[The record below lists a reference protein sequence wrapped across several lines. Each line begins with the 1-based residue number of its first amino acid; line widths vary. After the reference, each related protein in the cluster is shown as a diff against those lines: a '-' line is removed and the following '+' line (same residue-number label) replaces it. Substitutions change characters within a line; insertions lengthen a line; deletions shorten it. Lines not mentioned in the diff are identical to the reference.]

1 MIILSSFA
9 MLVSCSEA
17 LDDKGNVVKES
28 SSEVMR
34 QCESELS
41 KASELKNK
49 LKYIQTALDNP
60 DLMTAKSRY
69 FGTESTVKCEG
80 NKQRVYNIM
89 TALKKDNAEKSGPE
103 YAQKEKQAEKEMEEY
118 AKNYRKI
125 LLDYDFYNRI
135 LLKKEEKDA
144 YKNIGETLKA
154 FYEYISRSDTFLYYE
169 SKAELVKRYKAFIKK
184 EFTSYAEM
192 FKEVKEKA
200 LKSTEENKK
209 LLCEKLKTD
218 YPDIERENFNYM
230 IYGID
235 FPNSLK
241 LAYFSEKYYD
251 SNSEML
257 LTICSGITSLN
268 ERIRQEKED
277 DNYYRRNRY
286 DHYNDYNHYNNYN
299 NNRSGFYDDDD
310 DYSSSSSSSV
320 SSSPSSSSHS
330 YKAPSSRHSSGSSS
344 SESSSSSSGSYKA
357 PSGRRSSGGSSSGS
371 SGSHH
376 RPSGR
381 KSRVIKNV
389 NSVNDI
395 SYFTVLFG
403 EWALQA

>member
-1 MIILSSFA
+1 MKKKLMIILSSFA

-17 LDDKGNVVKES
+17 LDDKGSVVKES
-28 SSEVMR
+28 SGEVMR

-49 LKYIQTALDNP
+49 LKYLQTALDNP

-89 TALKKDNAEKSGPE
+89 TALKKDNEEKSGPE
-103 YAQKEKQAEKEMEEY
+103 YAEKEKQAEKEMEEY
-118 AKNYRKI
+118 VKNYRQI

-135 LLKKEEKDA
+135 LLKKEEKEA
-144 YKNIGETLKA
+144 YENIGETLKA
-154 FYEYISRSDTFLYYE
+154 FYEYISKSDTFLYYE
-169 SKAELVKRYKAFIKK
+169 SKAELVKRYKEFTKK
-184 EFTSYAEM
+184 EFTNYAEM

-200 LKSTEENKK
+200 LKNTEENKK

-218 YPDIERENFNYM
+218 FPDIDRDNLGYM
-230 IYGID
+230 IYNID

-257 LTICSGITSLN
+257 LTICSEITSLN
-268 ERIRQEKED
+268 DKVRQEKEND
-277 DNYYRRNRY
+277 SYYRKNRY
-286 DHYNDYNHYNNYN
+286 NHYSNYNHYNNYN
-299 NNRSGFYDDDD
+299 NSRSGFYDDDD
-310 DYSSSSSSSV
+310 DNQESSNYSSGSSSSRSSSSSSSE
-320 SSSPSSSSHS
+320 S

-344 SESSSSSSGSYKA
+344 SSSASSSSSSSSSGSYKA
-357 PSGRRSSGGSSSGS
+357 PSSRKSSGGSSSGS
-371 SGSHH
+371 SSSYH

-381 KSRVIKNV
+381 KSRH
-389 NSVNDI
+389 
-395 SYFTVLFG
+395 
-403 EWALQA
+403 

>member
-1 MIILSSFA
+1 MKKKLMIILSSLA
-9 MLVSCSEA
+9 MLVSCSVA

-28 SSEVMR
+28 SGEVLR
-34 QCESELS
+34 QCENELS

-60 DLMTAKSRY
+60 DLMTARSRY

-80 NKQRVYNIM
+80 NKQRIYNIM

-103 YAQKEKQAEKEMEEY
+103 YAEKEKQAEKEMEEY
-118 AKNYRKI
+118 VKNYRQI
-125 LLDYDFYNRI
+125 LLEYDFYNRI
-135 LLKKEEKDA
+135 LLKKEEKEA

-154 FYEYISRSDTFLYYE
+154 FYDYISRSDTFLYYE
-169 SKAELVKRYKAFIKK
+169 SKAELVKRYKAFSKK
-184 EFTSYAEM
+184 EFTNYAEM

-200 LKSTEENKK
+200 LKSTEDNKK

-218 YPDIERENFNYM
+218 FPDMERENFNYM
-230 IYGID
+230 IYNID

-257 LTICSGITSLN
+257 LTICSEITSLN
-268 ERIRQEKED
+268 DRIRREKED
-277 DNYYRRNRY
+277 DEYYRRRRY
-286 DHYNDYNHYNNYN
+286 NQYNDYNNYNSYN

-310 DYSSSSSSSV
+310 YSSSNSSSSSSSR
-320 SSSPSSSSHS
+320 S

-344 SESSSSSSGSYKA
+344 SSSSNSSSSSSSSGSYKA
-357 PSGRRSSGGSSSGS
+357 PSSRKSSGGSSSGS
-371 SGSHH
+371 SSSYH

-381 KSRVIKNV
+381 KSRH
-389 NSVNDI
+389 
-395 SYFTVLFG
+395 
-403 EWALQA
+403 

>member
-1 MIILSSFA
+1 MKKKLMIILSSFA

-17 LDDKGNVVKES
+17 LDDKGSVVKES

-89 TALKKDNAEKSGPE
+89 TALKKDNAEKSEPE
-103 YAQKEKQAEKEMEEY
+103 YAEKEKQAEKEMEEY
-118 AKNYRKI
+118 VKNYRKI

-135 LLKKEEKDA
+135 LLKKEEKEA

-154 FYEYISRSDTFLYYE
+154 FYDYISRSDSFLYYE
-169 SKAELVKRYKAFIKK
+169 SKAELVKRYKAFAKK
-184 EFTSYAEM
+184 EFTNYAEM

-200 LKSTEENKK
+200 LKSTQENKK

-218 YPDIERENFNYM
+218 FPDIDRENFNYM

-257 LTICSGITSLN
+257 LTICSDITSLN
-268 ERIRQEKED
+268 DRIRREKED
-277 DNYYRRNRY
+277 DEYYRRRRRY
-286 DHYNDYNHYNNYN
+286 NQYNDYNNYNSYN

-310 DYSSSSSSSV
+310 DDYSSSGSSSSG
-320 SSSPSSSSHS
+320 SSSNSSSRS

-344 SESSSSSSGSYKA
+344 SGSSSSSSGSYKA
-357 PSGRRSSGGSSSGS
+357 PSGRRSSGGSSSGN

-381 KSRVIKNV
+381 KSRH
-389 NSVNDI
+389 
-395 SYFTVLFG
+395 
-403 EWALQA
+403 

>member
-1 MIILSSFA
+1 

-17 LDDKGNVVKES
+17 LDDKGSVVKES

-89 TALKKDNAEKSGPE
+89 TALKKDNAEKSEPE
-103 YAQKEKQAEKEMEEY
+103 YAEKEKQAEKEMEEY
-118 AKNYRKI
+118 VKNYRKI

-135 LLKKEEKDA
+135 LLKKEEKEA

-154 FYEYISRSDTFLYYE
+154 FYDYISRSDSFLYYE
-169 SKAELVKRYKAFIKK
+169 SKAELVKRYKAFAKK
-184 EFTSYAEM
+184 EFTNYAEM

-200 LKSTEENKK
+200 LKSTQENKK

-218 YPDIERENFNYM
+218 FPDIDRENFNYM

-257 LTICSGITSLN
+257 LTICSDITSLN
-268 ERIRQEKED
+268 DRIRREKED
-277 DNYYRRNRY
+277 DEYYRRRRRY
-286 DHYNDYNHYNNYN
+286 NQYNDYNNYNSYN

-310 DYSSSSSSSV
+310 DDYSSSGSSSSG
-320 SSSPSSSSHS
+320 SSSNSSSRS

-344 SESSSSSSGSYKA
+344 SGSSSSSSGSYKA
-357 PSGRRSSGGSSSGS
+357 PSGRRSSGGSSSGN

-381 KSRVIKNV
+381 KSRH
-389 NSVNDI
+389 
-395 SYFTVLFG
+395 
-403 EWALQA
+403 

>member
-1 MIILSSFA
+1 

-69 FGTESTVKCEG
+69 FGTESVVKCEG
-80 NKQRVYNIM
+80 DKQRVYNIM
-89 TALKKDNAEKSGPE
+89 TALKKDDAEKSGPE

-118 AKNYRKI
+118 VKNYRKI

-154 FYEYISRSDTFLYYE
+154 FYEYISKSDTFLYYE
-169 SKAELVKRYKAFIKK
+169 SKAELVKRYKAFTKK

-192 FKEVKEKA
+192 FKEIKEKA
-200 LKSTEENKK
+200 LKSTQENKK
-209 LLCEKLKTD
+209 LLCEKLKSD
-218 YPDIERENFNYM
+218 YPDIDRDNLEYM
-230 IYGID
+230 IYNID

-257 LTICSGITSLN
+257 LTICSEITSLN
-268 ERIRQEKED
+268 DRIRREKED
-277 DNYYRRNRY
+277 DEYYRRNRY
-286 DHYNDYNHYNNYN
+286 NHYNDYNHYNNYN
-299 NNRSGFYDDDD
+299 NNRSGFYDNDDDDD
-310 DYSSSSSSSV
+310 DYSSSNSSSNSSSS
-320 SSSPSSSSHS
+320 SSSSHS

-344 SESSSSSSGSYKA
+344 SGSSSSSSGNYKA
-357 PSGRRSSGGSSSGS
+357 PSSRRSSGGSSSGS
-371 SGSHH
+371 SSSYHK
-376 RPSGR
+376 PSGR
-381 KSRVIKNV
+381 KSRH
-389 NSVNDI
+389 
-395 SYFTVLFG
+395 
-403 EWALQA
+403 

>member
-1 MIILSSFA
+1 
-9 MLVSCSEA
+9 
-17 LDDKGNVVKES
+17 
-28 SSEVMR
+28 
-34 QCESELS
+34 
-41 KASELKNK
+41 
-49 LKYIQTALDNP
+49 
-60 DLMTAKSRY
+60 MTAKSRY

-80 NKQRVYNIM
+80 NKQRIYNIM

-103 YAQKEKQAEKEMEEY
+103 YAEKEKQAEKEMEEY
-118 AKNYRKI
+118 VKNYRKI

-135 LLKKEEKDA
+135 LLKKEEKEA

-154 FYEYISRSDTFLYYE
+154 FYEYISKSDTFLYYE
-169 SKAELVKRYKAFIKK
+169 SKAELVKRYKAFTKK
-184 EFTSYAEM
+184 EFTSYTEM

-218 YPDIERENFNYM
+218 FPDMERENFDYM
-230 IYGID
+230 IYNID

-257 LTICSGITSLN
+257 LTVCSEITSLN
-268 ERIRQEKED
+268 DRIRQEKED
-277 DNYYRRNRY
+277 SNYYRRRNRY
-286 DHYNDYNHYNNYN
+286 NQYNDYNHYNNYN
-299 NNRSGFYDDDD
+299 NNRSGFYSDDDDD
-310 DYSSSSSSSV
+310 DYSSSSSSS
-320 SSSPSSSSHS
+320 SSSSRS

-344 SESSSSSSGSYKA
+344 SGSSSSSSGSYKA
-357 PSGRRSSGGSSSGS
+357 PSSRRSSGSSSSGS

-381 KSRVIKNV
+381 RSRH
-389 NSVNDI
+389 
-395 SYFTVLFG
+395 
-403 EWALQA
+403 

>member
-1 MIILSSFA
+1 MKKKLMIILSSFA
-9 MLVSCSEA
+9 MLVSCREA

-80 NKQRVYNIM
+80 DKQRVYNIM

-118 AKNYRKI
+118 VKNYRQI

-135 LLKKEEKDA
+135 LLKKEEKEA

-154 FYEYISRSDTFLYYE
+154 FYEYISKSDTFLYYE
-169 SKAELVKRYKAFIKK
+169 SKAELVKRYKAFAKK
-184 EFTSYAEM
+184 EFTNYAEM

-200 LKSTEENKK
+200 LKSTEENRK
-209 LLCEKLKTD
+209 LLCEKLKID
-218 YPDIERENFNYM
+218 FPDMDRDNLGYM
-230 IYGID
+230 IYNID

-257 LTICSGITSLN
+257 LTICSEITSLN
-268 ERIRQEKED
+268 DRIRREKED
-277 DNYYRRNRY
+277 DEYYRRRRHYNQ
-286 DHYNDYNHYNNYN
+286 YNDYNNYNSYN
-299 NNRSGFYDDDD
+299 NNRSGFYDNDDDD
-310 DYSSSSSSSV
+310 DYSSSNSSSS
-320 SSSPSSSSHS
+320 SSSSSGSSRS

-344 SESSSSSSGSYKA
+344 SSSSSSGSYKA
-357 PSGRRSSGGSSSGS
+357 PSSRRSSGGSSSGS
-371 SGSHH
+371 SSSYH

-381 KSRVIKNV
+381 KSRH
-389 NSVNDI
+389 
-395 SYFTVLFG
+395 
-403 EWALQA
+403 

>member
-1 MIILSSFA
+1 

-28 SSEVMR
+28 SGEVMR

-41 KASELKNK
+41 KASELKKK

-80 NKQRVYNIM
+80 NKQRIYNIM

-103 YAQKEKQAEKEMEEY
+103 YTEKEKQAEKEMEEY
-118 AKNYRKI
+118 VKNYRQI
-125 LLDYDFYNRI
+125 LLEYDFYNRI
-135 LLKKEEKDA
+135 LLKKEEKEA

-154 FYEYISRSDTFLYYE
+154 FYDYISKSDSFLYYE
-169 SKAELVKRYKAFIKK
+169 SKAELVKRYKAFAKK
-184 EFTSYAEM
+184 EFTNYAEM

-200 LKSTEENKK
+200 LKSTEDNKK

-218 YPDIERENFNYM
+218 FPDMERENFDYM
-230 IYGID
+230 IYNID

-257 LTICSGITSLN
+257 LTICPSATSLN

-299 NNRSGFYDDDD
+299 NSRSGFYDDDD
-310 DYSSSSSSSV
+310 DYSTSSSSS
-320 SSSPSSSSHS
+320 SSSSHS

-344 SESSSSSSGSYKA
+344 SGNSSSSSGNYKT
-357 PSGRRSSGGSSSGS
+357 PSSRRSDGSSSSGS
-371 SGSHH
+371 SRSYH

-381 KSRVIKNV
+381 KSRH
-389 NSVNDI
+389 
-395 SYFTVLFG
+395 
-403 EWALQA
+403 

>member
-9 MLVSCSEA
+9 MLVSCREA

-80 NKQRVYNIM
+80 DKQRVYNIM

-118 AKNYRKI
+118 VKNYRQI

-135 LLKKEEKDA
+135 LLKKEEKEA

-154 FYEYISRSDTFLYYE
+154 FYEYISKSDTFLYYE
-169 SKAELVKRYKAFIKK
+169 SKAELVKRYKAFAKK
-184 EFTSYAEM
+184 EFTNYAEM

-200 LKSTEENKK
+200 LKSNEENRK
-209 LLCEKLKTD
+209 LLCEKLKID
-218 YPDIERENFNYM
+218 FPDMDRDNLGYM
-230 IYGID
+230 IYNID

-257 LTICSGITSLN
+257 FTICSEITSLN
-268 ERIRQEKED
+268 DRIRREKED
-277 DNYYRRNRY
+277 DEYYRRNRY
-286 DHYNDYNHYNNYN
+286 NNYNHYNNYN
-299 NNRSGFYDDDD
+299 NNRSGFYDNDDDDD
-310 DYSSSSSSSV
+310 DYSSSNSSS
-320 SSSPSSSSHS
+320 
-330 YKAPSSRHSSGSSS
+330 
-344 SESSSSSSGSYKA
+344 SSSSSSGSSRSYKA
-357 PSGRRSSGGSSSGS
+357 PSSRRSSGGSSSGS
-371 SGSHH
+371 SSSYHKL
-376 RPSGR
+376 SGH
-381 KSRVIKNV
+381 KSRH
-389 NSVNDI
+389 
-395 SYFTVLFG
+395 
-403 EWALQA
+403 

>member
-1 MIILSSFA
+1 
-9 MLVSCSEA
+9 
-17 LDDKGNVVKES
+17 
-28 SSEVMR
+28 MR

-41 KASELKNK
+41 KASELKKK

-103 YAQKEKQAEKEMEEY
+103 YAEKEKQAEKEMEEY
-118 AKNYRKI
+118 VKNYRQI
-125 LLDYDFYNRI
+125 LLEYDFYNRI
-135 LLKKEEKDA
+135 LLKKEEKEA

-154 FYEYISRSDTFLYYE
+154 FYDYISRSDTFLYYE
-169 SKAELVKRYKAFIKK
+169 SKAELVKKYKAFSKK
-184 EFTSYAEM
+184 EFTNYAEM

-200 LKSTEENKK
+200 LKSTEDNKK

-218 YPDIERENFNYM
+218 FPDMERENFNYM
-230 IYGID
+230 IYNID

-268 ERIRQEKED
+268 DRIRQEKED
-277 DNYYRRNRY
+277 SNYYRRRNRY
-286 DHYNDYNHYNNYN
+286 NQYNDYNNYNSYN
-299 NNRSGFYDDDD
+299 NNRNGFYSDDDSD
-310 DYSSSSSSSV
+310 ERSSSYSDKSSSSRNYKAPSGRSSSSSSN
-320 SSSPSSSSHS
+320 SS
-330 YKAPSSRHSSGSSS
+330 
-344 SESSSSSSGSYKA
+344 SSSSSSGSYKA
-357 PSGRRSSGGSSSGS
+357 PSSRKSSSSHRKPS
-371 SGSHH
+371 S
-376 RPSGR
+376 R
-381 KSRVIKNV
+381 KSKH
-389 NSVNDI
+389 
-395 SYFTVLFG
+395 
-403 EWALQA
+403 